1 METDA
6 IIRRQGNSIGLV
18 LPQTVLRETGF
29 TVGQTV
35 SLEATAGS
43 LIIKEKRKRYT
54 AAELNALCDPDAVL
68 PADLQ
73 GWDEMPDVGL
83 EVA

>member
-35 SLEATAGS
+35 SLEATAES
-43 LIIKEKRKRYT
+43 LIIKAKRKRYT
-54 AAELNALCDPDAVL
+54 AAELNALCDPDAAL
-68 PADLQ
+68 PTDLQ
-73 GWDEMPDVGL
+73 EWDDMPDVGL